1 MSTPNIPTITTTAID
16 ECFSTAAQIRLDDVA
31 SIAALGFKTLIN
43 CRPDGEADA
52 QQPSSADIAA
62 LAEQYGLQYA
72 YFPVISGTSG
82 EEYAGEMAATLSNT
96 PLPILSFCRS
106 GTRAGKLYALA
117 QTIQATK
124 AQAMTAIAL
133 ETATENTQSQTHATN
148 FKLTAFESRV
158 LGVLLEKRFLTPD
171 TYPLSLNS
179 LTLGCNQLTAR
190 EPIMALSETAVKDTL
205 ELLQERKLIAP
216 RQQAGARV
224 IKYEHR
230 LYQHANLDDEMLAV
244 LCVLLLRG
252 PQTLGEIK
260 QRTDRMVGFADLPA
274 VQATL
279 ERLGD
284 LRMPYALALPKAPGT
299 KEVRYVECLSD
310 DEGRIYSNG
319 SSIIGGDNTSTGTD
333 SGSSGVTAG
342 KGRLG
347 ELEDEVS
354 RLKRDLESLT
364 NAFLDFKN
372 SFN

>member
-1 MSTPNIPTITTTAID
+1 
-16 ECFSTAAQIRLDDVA
+16 
-31 SIAALGFKTLIN
+31 
-43 CRPDGEADA
+43 
-52 QQPSSADIAA
+52 
-62 LAEQYGLQYA
+62 LQYA

-82 EEYAGEMAATLSNT
+82 DEYAAQMAATLNET

-117 QTIQATK
+117 QATINTTNTAEIAAT
-124 AQAMTAIAL
+124 
-133 ETATENTQSQTHATN
+133 ETATNPQSTHAEKN
-148 FKLTAFESRV
+148 MGIFKLTPFESRV

-190 EPIMALSETAVKDTL
+190 EPIMDLSETAVKDTL
-205 ELLQERKLIAP
+205 DLLQERKLIAP

-252 PQTLGEIK
+252 AQTLGEIK
-260 QRTDRMVGFADLPA
+260 QRTDRTAGFADLSA
-274 VQATL
+274 VQAAV

-284 LRMPYALALPKAPGT
+284 LRTPYALALPKAPGT

-310 DEGRIYSNG
+310 DDGRTYAVG
-319 SSIIGGDNTSTGTD
+319 SAMLSADHANTATHTSINTNTHSMA
-333 SGSSGVTAG
+333 AG

-364 NAFLDFKN
+364 NAFLDFKK
-372 SFN
+372 SFD